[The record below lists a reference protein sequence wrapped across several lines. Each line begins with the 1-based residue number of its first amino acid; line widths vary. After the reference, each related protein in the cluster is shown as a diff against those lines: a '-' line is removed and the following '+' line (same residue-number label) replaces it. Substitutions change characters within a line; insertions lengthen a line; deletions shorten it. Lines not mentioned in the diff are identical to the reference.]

1 MTTIGKYPNAM
12 VDFQSYPG
20 PGAKELRS
28 TEVEGYQPVSR
39 IGEVVINAFVD
50 SFEFSTLPD
59 TLTEGQ
65 MLGNGSTGNVVE
77 VKAHF
82 HEWAT
87 VQPGMICIAR
97 KKRTA
102 VFRQYVAAETA
113 VPVVACAACLPTAQE
128 KNYFFA
134 GVARSKS
141 VRGPDDGIG
150 PSVDEVSALS
160 HWLLGPFVLRP
171 RLTPTLLYTVF
182 YCQSRGDGDVP
193 QYKRRAD
200 PS

>member
-87 VQPGMICIAR
+87 VQPGMICLSR

-102 VFRQYVAAETA
+102 VFRNYTAAETA
-113 VPVVACAACLPTAQE
+113 APVIACANMLAKDE
-128 KNYFFA
+128 ERNFFFA
-134 GVARSKS
+134 GIARSKS
-141 VRGPDDGIG
+141 IRTPDDGIG
-150 PSVDEVSALS
+150 PKEDEFFTLS
-160 HWLLGPFVLRP
+160 IGGVRRRTSNSQHLLPPPL
-171 RLTPTLLYTVF
+171 
-182 YCQSRGDGDVP
+182 
-193 QYKRRAD
+193 
-200 PS
+200 